1 MSSRAT
7 TQNLQVLDVTSSQHE
22 EAAEVE
28 RRLDKVDLKN
38 LKIRIESTSGEE
50 IVIPSDLGKLLQQIL
65 RMAASG
71 QSISIS
77 QITRDLTSVEAA
89 KMLGMSRPT
98 LLKLAA
104 QGEIEF
110 HKVGSHSRFARKD
123 IRAFQEKR
131 LKDRRRAFDELRE
144 FEDSLD
150 LNET

>member
-77 QITRDLTSVEAA
+77 QITQDLTSVEAA

-110 HKVGSHSRFARKD
+110 HKVGSHSRFTRKD

>member
-7 TQNLQVLDVTSSQHE
+7 SQNFQVLNVTSSQHK

-28 RRLDKVDLKN
+28 RQLGDVDPET

-50 IVIPSDLGKLLQQIL
+50 IAIPADLGKLLHQIL

-71 QSISIS
+71 ESISIS
-77 QITRDLTSVEAA
+77 QITQELTSAEAA

-98 LLKLAA
+98 LLKLAT
-104 QGEIEF
+104 QGDIEF
-110 HKVGSHSRFARKD
+110 HKVGSHSRFAHKD
-123 IRAFQEKR
+123 IRVFQEKR
-131 LKDRRRAFDELRE
+131 LEDRHRVFGELRE

>member
-1 MSSRAT
+1 MSLRAT
-7 TQNLQVLDVTSSQHE
+7 TQNLQVLDVTPSQHE

-28 RRLDKVDLKN
+28 RRLDDVDPKT

-50 IVIPSDLGKLLQQIL
+50 IVIPSDLGKLLHQIL

-71 QSISIS
+71 KSISIS
-77 QITRDLTSVEAA
+77 QITQELTSVEAA

-104 QGEIEF
+104 QGDIEF
-110 HKVGSHSRFARKD
+110 HKVGSHSRFTRKD

-131 LKDRRRAFDELRE
+131 LEDRRRAFDELRE